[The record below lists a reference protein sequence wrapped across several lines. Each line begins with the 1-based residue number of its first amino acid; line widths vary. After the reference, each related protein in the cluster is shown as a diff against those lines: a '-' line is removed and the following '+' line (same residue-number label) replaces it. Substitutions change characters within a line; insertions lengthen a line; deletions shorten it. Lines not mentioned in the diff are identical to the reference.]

1 MNDKQPIGIWV
12 TGKWGKHG
20 WLEESTGI
28 PTTFKSLVDAKDWIR
43 VNAVHKEYYEPKIL
57 PKKLLVKEDIEW
69 I

>member
-12 TGKWGKHG
+12 TGKWGKPG

-57 PKKLLVKEDIEW
+57 LKKFKEDIEW